1 MAGGLAAAA
10 VLQMGE
16 GAEQTPIAILTD
28 LPFVHFQDRDPTA
41 EELASVIIPLDEDL
55 FAPFLTSV
63 QWQQGARRQQS
74 GT

>member
-1 MAGGLAAAA
+1 
-10 VLQMGE
+10 MGE

-28 LPFVHFQDRDPTA
+28 LPFVDFQDRDPTA
-41 EELASVIIPLDEDL
+41 EELANVIIPLDEDL

-63 QWQQGARRQQS
+63 QWQKGTRQQQT